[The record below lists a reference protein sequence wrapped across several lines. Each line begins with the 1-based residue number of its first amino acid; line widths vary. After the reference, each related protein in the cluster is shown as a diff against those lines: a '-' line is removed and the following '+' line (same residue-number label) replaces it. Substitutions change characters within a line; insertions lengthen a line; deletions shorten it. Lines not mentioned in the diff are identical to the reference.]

1 MRHCGAAIAAV
12 AILAPSLAHAADLE
26 VFKAEQPTIYV
37 QNNFLW
43 NGVYV
48 GGFVGGA
55 WATADWG
62 SGAIALT
69 LENGNVASLPV
80 RLAQE
85 NVPLTGFVGGGHVG
99 VNYQVAAWVFG
110 FEGDFSGMTVK
121 GHATR
126 AFIGTVTA
134 GKISVQATGTS
145 AYQTT
150 ADWATT
156 LTGRVG
162 YTFDRM
168 LAYGKVG
175 MAVEQD
181 GDTEVSTATSCTVTN
196 NSVNPPTQRPCTAN
210 GLSRS
215 GTSTR
220 YGWTAGAG
228 LEYAFDKNWSAF
240 VEYDHL
246 GFLSQLVNLTVPG
259 SAGTVAGTRLIALN
273 TDRVVVGANYR
284 FNQP

>member
-1 MRHCGAAIAAV
+1 MRHCGAATAAV

-85 NVPLTGFVGGGHVG
+85 NVSLSGFVGGGHVG
-99 VNYQVAAWVFG
+99 VNYQAGAWVFG
-110 FEGDFSGMTVK
+110 YEGEFAGMTLK
-121 GHATR
+121 DHATKP
-126 AFIGTVTA
+126 FNGTA
-134 GKISVQATGTS
+134 GKAIAVEATGTS

-150 ADWATT
+150 ADWAAT

-181 GDTEVSTATSCTVTN
+181 GETEVSTTTSCTATDN
-196 NSVNPPTQRPCTAN
+196 RKHPPQSQTCT
-210 GLSRS
+210 GSLSRA
-215 GTSTR
+215 GTATR

-240 VEYDHL
+240 AEYDHL
-246 GFLSQLVNLTVPG
+246 GFLSHLVNLTVPG
-259 SAGTVAGTRLIALN
+259 SAGTVTGTRLIALN
-273 TDRVVVGANYR
+273 SDRVVVGANYR

>member
-1 MRHCGAAIAAV
+1 MV
-12 AILAPSLAHAADLE
+12 NL
-26 VFKAEQPTIYV
+26 PTGTTLTPPPLPLPHV
-37 QNNFLW
+37 NF
-43 NGVYV
+43 GIS
-48 GGFVGGA
+48 GF
-55 WATADWG
+55 
-62 SGAIALT
+62 L
-69 LENGNVASLPV
+69 
-80 RLAQE
+80 
-85 NVPLTGFVGGGHVG
+85 GGGHVG
-99 VNYQVAAWVFG
+99 VNYQAGPFVFG
-110 FEGDFSGMTVK
+110 FEGDFTGMTLK
-121 GHATR
+121 GHATT
-126 AFIGTVTA
+126 AFSGTT
-134 GKISVQATGTS
+134 GKTIIVSATGTS

-150 ADWATT
+150 ADWAST

-175 MAVEQD
+175 AAVEQD
-181 GDTEVSTATSCTVTN
+181 GDTEVSTTTT
-196 NSVNPPTQRPCTAN
+196 CTATDTSTTPSTTHTCS

-215 GTSTR
+215 GTATR

-259 SAGTVAGTRLIALN
+259 SAGAVTGTRLIALN
-273 TDRVVVGANYR
+273 SDRVVVGANYR